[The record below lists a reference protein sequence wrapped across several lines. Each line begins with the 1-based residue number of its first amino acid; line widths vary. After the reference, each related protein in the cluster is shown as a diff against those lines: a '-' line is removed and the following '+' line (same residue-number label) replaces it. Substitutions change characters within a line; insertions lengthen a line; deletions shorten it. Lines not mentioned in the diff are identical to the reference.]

1 MEWSYKSNTNKSTG
15 YEDVMDKISS
25 VTHEKFM
32 EMNDDE
38 KDKAIDYIFNIIREK
53 NIFPIY
59 YFNHDGIIEEIL
71 KCVNKDVELKD
82 NLLNEKSLCGQYLCN
97 FLFPNLH
104 QVNCKN
110 DKNNSMYDRFFDDH
124 KLKRTIKFVLTYE
137 TIKNSYSGIYRS
149 ARLIGG
155 NVATNF
161 YPMKAKALYEK
172 YCPKNGIVYDF
183 ACGFGGRMLGCLTSK
198 NNYRYY
204 GVDPCIETYENLN
217 KLGKYIEEATGRNNI
232 FKVYCKGSEEYCCK
246 ENYCDFAFSSPPY
259 FSLEKYSNEDTQCY
273 NKYPNICD
281 WFKGY
286 VEPTIKNIYTMLK
299 PNCYYAVNIADF
311 NLGNKRVEYVNKWI
325 EISEQI
331 GFKYVETVSMKVETR
346 KGYGHNGDKQE
357 GIFVFKKS

>member
-110 DKNNSMYDRFFDDH
+110 DKNNSMYDRFFDNH

-137 TIKNSYSGIYRS
+137 TIKIAIVAY
-149 ARLIGG
+149 IG
-155 NVATNF
+155 VR
-161 YPMKAKALYEK
+161 
-172 YCPKNGIVYDF
+172 D
-183 ACGFGGRMLGCLTSK
+183 
-198 NNYRYY
+198 
-204 GVDPCIETYENLN
+204 
-217 KLGKYIEEATGRNNI
+217 
-232 FKVYCKGSEEYCCK
+232 
-246 ENYCDFAFSSPPY
+246 
-259 FSLEKYSNEDTQCY
+259 
-273 NKYPNICD
+273 
-281 WFKGY
+281 
-286 VEPTIKNIYTMLK
+286 
-299 PNCYYAVNIADF
+299 
-311 NLGNKRVEYVNKWI
+311 
-325 EISEQI
+325 
-331 GFKYVETVSMKVETR
+331 
-346 KGYGHNGDKQE
+346 
-357 GIFVFKKS
+357 